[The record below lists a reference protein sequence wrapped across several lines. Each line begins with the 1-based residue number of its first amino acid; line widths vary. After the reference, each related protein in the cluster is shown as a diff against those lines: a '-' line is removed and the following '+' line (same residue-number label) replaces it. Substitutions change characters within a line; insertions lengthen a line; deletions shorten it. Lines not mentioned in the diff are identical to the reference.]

1 MSVISAV
8 ESGFRRKLEDVVAM
22 KGEHVLM
29 VFSTY
34 DTKPDF
40 TQQFLNGTDVTLVSS
55 GYVHPIQSL
64 NTRIN
69 VTSIQRESSFVISWE
84 TDSVQPEDAGTFLAT
99 DKNARNDS
107 EKNYAEL
114 IVTGKK
120 DIIELQ
126 ASVVDQLGLF
136 VLQTR

>member
-1 MSVISAV
+1 M
-8 ESGFRRKLEDVVAM
+8 VAM

-34 DTKPDF
+34 HTKPDL
-40 TQQFLNGTDVTLVSS
+40 TKYLLDGTDVTLVSS
-55 GYVHPIQSL
+55 GTVHPSQSL
-64 NTRIN
+64 NTRCN
-69 VTSIQRESSFVISWE
+69 VTSIRRESSFVISWE

-114 IVTGKK
+114 IVIGKPLSYK
-120 DIIELQ
+120 RLLSI
-126 ASVVDQLGLF
+126 S
-136 VLQTR
+136 